1 MGRPEG
7 AVELRGGMVDG
18 APGGR
23 SRAQRS
29 NGRWGAGRV
38 QSTSEVKWSMW
49 RPEEAIELRGGMVD
63 GAPGGRDRPQR

>member
-1 MGRPEG
+1 MTSEVKWSMGRPEG

-29 NGRWGAGRV
+29 NGRWGARRGR
-38 QSTSEVKWSMW
+38 STSEVEWSMG
-49 RPEEAIELRGGMVD
+49 RPEGVIDLRGEVQGEY
-63 GAPGGRDRPQR
+63 